1 MALPQL
7 TATGNLTGDPE
18 LRFTPAGKAVANFTV
33 ACNKKRKTEAG
44 GWEDVASCFLNCTVW
59 DRDAEAVAEELT
71 RGSQVT
77 VVGAL
82 KQRSYEDRDGNKRTA
97 YDVDVYSVAL
107 VVRSRPA
114 DRERPS
120 EPPRNDPWSGGTQS
134 SADPWAGVG
143 SQEEPPF

>member
-44 GWEDVASCFLNCTVW
+44 VWEDVASCFLNCTVW

-82 KQRSYEDRDGNKRTA
+82 KQRTYEDRDGNKRTA
-97 YDVDVYSVAL
+97 YDVDVYSVA
-107 VVRSRPA
+107 VVVKARLA
-114 DRERPS
+114 DREKPA
-120 EPPRNDPWSGGTQS
+120 
-134 SADPWAGVG
+134 SAPLDDPWATPAA
-143 SQEEPPF
+143 STEPPF

>member
-59 DRDAEAVAEELT
+59 DRDAEAVAEELR

-82 KQRSYEDRDGNKRTA
+82 KQRTYDDRDGNKRTA
-97 YDVDVYSVAL
+97 YDVDVYSVAK
-107 VVRSRPA
+107 VVRSRLAERDKPA
-114 DRERPS
+114 EPS
-120 EPPRNDPWSGGTQS
+120 SQDPWSSAPAQGGG
-134 SADPWAGVG
+134 DPWSTTGPA
-143 SQEEPPF
+143 PF

>member
-33 ACNKKRKTEAG
+33 ACNKKRKAEAG

-59 DRDAEAVAEELT
+59 DRDAEAVAEELCK
-71 RGSQVT
+71 GSQVT

-82 KQRSYEDRDGNKRTA
+82 KQRTYDDRDGNKRTA
-97 YDVDVYSVAL
+97 YDVDVYSVAK
-107 VVRSRPA
+107 VVRSRSA
-114 DRERPS
+114 DREKPS
-120 EPPRNDPWSGGTQS
+120 GQPPQDPWSKPADS
-134 SADPWAGVG
+134 SVDPWA
-143 SQEEPPF
+143 SPPAEEPPF

>member
-1 MALPQL
+1 MSLPQL
-7 TATGNLTGDPE
+7 TATGNLTADPE

-59 DRDAEAVAEELT
+59 DRDAEAVAEELR

-82 KQRSYEDRDGNKRTA
+82 KQRTYDDRDGNKRTA

-120 EPPRNDPWSGGTQS
+120 GPPQNDPWSDGAKPQS
-134 SADPWAGVG
+134 DPWAGT
-143 SQEEPPF
+143 QEEPSF

>member
-33 ACNKKRKTEAG
+33 ACNKKRKTDAG
-44 GWEDVASCFLNCTVW
+44 VWEDVASCFLNCTVW
-59 DRDAEAVAEELT
+59 DRDAEAVAEELR

-82 KQRSYEDRDGNKRTA
+82 KQRTYDDRDGNKRTA
-97 YDVDVYSVAL
+97 YDVDVYSVAT
-107 VVRSRPA
+107 VVRSRLAEREKPA
-114 DRERPS
+114 
-120 EPPRNDPWSGGTQS
+120 EPASQQ
-134 SADPWAGVG
+134 DPWATIPTGT
-143 SQEEPPF
+143 EPPF

>member
-33 ACNKKRKTEAG
+33 ACNKKRKNEQTGE
-44 GWEDVASCFLNCTVW
+44 WEDVASCFLNCTVW
-59 DRDAEAVAEELT
+59 DRDAEAVAEELR

-82 KQRSYEDRDGNKRTA
+82 KQRTYDDRDGNKRTA

-107 VVRSRPA
+107 VVRSRLA
-114 DRERPS
+114 DREKPTGKPI
-120 EPPRNDPWSGGTQS
+120 E
-134 SADPWAGVG
+134 DPWAQPASDGA
-143 SQEEPPF
+143 PPF

>member
-59 DRDAEAVAEELT
+59 DRDAEAVAEELR

-82 KQRSYEDRDGNKRTA
+82 KQRTYDDRDGNKRIA
-97 YDVDVYSVAL
+97 YDVEVYSVAA
-107 VVRSRPA
+107 VVRSRVA
-114 DRERPS
+114 S
-120 EPPRNDPWSGGTQS
+120 Q
-134 SADPWAGVG
+134 DPWATPAQGDK
-143 SQEEPPF
+143 PPF

>member
-7 TATGNLTGDPE
+7 TATGNLTDDPS
-18 LRFTPAGKAVANFTV
+18 LRLTPAGKAVANFTV

-59 DRDAEAVAEELT
+59 DRDAEAVAEELR

-82 KQRSYEDRDGNKRTA
+82 KQRTYDDRDGNKRTA

-107 VVRSRPA
+107 VVRSRLA
-114 DRERPS
+114 DREKPTG
-120 EPPRNDPWSGGTQS
+120 PTGGPTASQ
-134 SADPWAGVG
+134 DPWATPATGT
-143 SQEEPPF
+143 EPPF